1 MNATDVERELTTA
14 EGLIKVILGAAA
26 AYLAK
31 RVVEA
36 NVEQTFRFYRR

>member
-1 MNATDVERELTTA
+1 MDTQAVERELTTA
-14 EGLIKVILGAAA
+14 EGLVKVILGAAA

-31 RVVEA
+31 RVVES